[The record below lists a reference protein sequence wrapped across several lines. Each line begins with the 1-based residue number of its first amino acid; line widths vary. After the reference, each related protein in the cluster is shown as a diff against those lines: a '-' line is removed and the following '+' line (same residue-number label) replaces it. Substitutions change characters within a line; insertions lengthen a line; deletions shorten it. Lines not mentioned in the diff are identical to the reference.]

1 MKHKKA
7 GFYLLALL
15 PFFLLVLF
23 FEIVPLVMVIFRSFL
38 PEDSFGFTLQNYVDI
53 FGKKLYRQAVI
64 NSVLVSAVSALAGII
79 VAFFGAK
86 AAQNVGGKLRGFFL
100 SVLNMTSNFAG
111 IPLAFAYIILLGNVG
126 VLIIVGKKYGI
137 SFLADFNLYSITGLM
152 MTYVYFQ
159 VPLATML
166 LMPAFDGIHPRW
178 RESVEL
184 LGGGGLAFWRKVGIP
199 VLMPSILGTVSV
211 LFANSLAAYATAY
224 ALLQNNFSLLPIRLQ
239 EQFTGDMVQH
249 KEFGSALAVVLMIL
263 MVCAVGINNFILKKN
278 RRNEL

>member
-1 MKHKKA
+1 LKHKKA

-126 VLIIVGKKYGI
+126 VLIVVGKKYGI
-137 SFLADFNLYSITGLM
+137 SFLADLNLYSIGGLM

-166 LMPAFDGIHPRW
+166 LMPAFDGIHPQW

>member
-7 GFYLLALL
+7 GLYLFALL

-23 FEIVPLVMVIFRSFL
+23 FEILPLVMVIFRSFL
-38 PEDSFGFTLQNYVDI
+38 LEGSFGFTLQNYADI

-79 VAFFGAK
+79 LAFFGAK

-137 SFLADFNLYSITGLM
+137 SILADFNLYSITGLM

-159 VPLATML
+159 VPLATLL
-166 LMPAFDGIHPRW
+166 LMPAFDGIHSQW

-249 KEFGSALAVVLMIL
+249 KEFGSALAAVLMIL

>member
-1 MKHKKA
+1 MKHNKA
-7 GFYLLALL
+7 NLYLLALF
-15 PFFLLVLF
+15 PFFLLVFF
-23 FEIVPLVMVIFRSFL
+23 FEIVPLVTVIYRSFL
-38 PEDSFGFTLQNYVDI
+38 PEGSFGFTLQNYANI
-53 FGKKLYRQAVI
+53 FGKKLYQQAVV

-79 VAFFGAK
+79 IAFFGAK
-86 AAQNVGGKLRGFFL
+86 AVQNVGGKLKAFFL

-137 SFLADFNLYSITGLM
+137 PFLADFNLYSIGGLM

-159 VPLATML
+159 VPLATL
-166 LMPAFDGIHPRW
+166 LLLPAFEGIHPQW

-184 LGGGGLAFWRKVGIP
+184 LGGGGLAFWKRIGVPI
-199 VLMPSILGTVSV
+199 LMPSLFGTIGV

-278 RRNEL
+278 RRDEL